1 MDDKTIVM
9 AADHAGYQMKEYIKK
24 QLVQE
29 GYSPVDYGT
38 DSDESVD
45 YPDFAHKVGEAI
57 ESGTY
62 SRGLVFCGSGNGVNM
77 TVNKHKGVRSALC
90 WNEEIARLARAHNN
104 ANVCALPARFIPA
117 QDAWRIV
124 KMFLSSEFEGGRHE
138 KRVDKIEIQK

>member
-1 MDDKTIVM
+1 M
-9 AADHAGYQMKEYIKK
+9 AKKIAIGSDHAGVEYKAAIIEFLKA
-24 QLVQE
+24 E
-29 GYSPVDYGT
+29 GYEIQDFGPANAD
-38 DSDESVD
+38 SVD

-57 ESGTY
+57 ESGAY

-124 KMFLSSEFEGGRHE
+124 KMFLTSEYEGGRHE

>member
-1 MDDKTIVM
+1 EIEEITG
-9 AADHAGYQMKEYIKK
+9 ATADGEVYRVDFTNEYTPGNVSVPLKVKK
-24 QLVQE
+24 ILTGNELPE
-29 GYSPVDYGT
+29 GVDYSLT
-38 DSDESVD
+38 
-45 YPDFAHKVGEAI
+45 FTITAA
-57 ESGTY
+57 SGTPMPTT
-62 SRGLVFCGSGNGVNM
+62 NPVNM